1 MSDEEDGEDLPIPGE
16 PEPAFF
22 DAGDPAAVGKRRRNA
37 KVKAHESDRFW
48 AEVFASEVGR
58 REMFALL
65 RDAKAFEVR
74 FACGPNGFPQPEA
87 TWFQAGESDWGRR
100 MADTWMVRHPHEFIL
115 MLQENDPRFKKD
127 SK

>member
-1 MSDEEDGEDLPIPGE
+1 LSEDDATDLPMPGD

-22 DAGDPAAVGKRRRNA
+22 DAGDPAAVGKRRRTA
-37 KVKAHESDRFW
+37 KIKEMETGRFW
-48 AEVFASEVGR
+48 DQVFASEVGR
-58 REMFALL
+58 REMYGLL

-74 FACGPNGFPQPEA
+74 FACGPNGFPQSEA

-100 MADTWMVRHPHEFIL
+100 MADTWMVRHPAEFIL